1 MKNTSLIKRLASYS
15 LFSTTFIFIHNCAVG
30 EVIYTDLEPDIFLT
44 GPYDLYL
51 FDIDNSGTNELR
63 FNNFSWT
70 YFSYTN
76 FSYKT
81 RQNIFFSVIEDGVS
95 IAGLKDFTYYSGKN
109 YYASA
114 LASGQLINEN
124 NHWYNATDGN
134 SEFVMAAR
142 TYINV
147 GAGTGTLHCNNCFW
161 YSESIP
167 ETINGYLAI
176 KFNIA
181 EEVHYGWIRCD
192 VLDEGRTLIIKDYA
206 YESEP
211 DNPIVAGDTVHYVG
225 INSIENTI
233 EATVYSFG
241 MDIYILTET
250 FKNTEVIICDLKG
263 QEVVRKLLHSK
274 NELINMGNNPAG
286 MYLVTLLNEGKRY
299 NKKVFIE

>member
-1 MKNTSLIKRLASYS
+1 MDGGVYVAALA
-15 LFSTTFIFIHNCAVG
+15 
-30 EVIYTDLEPDIFLT
+30 D
-44 GPYDLYL
+44 
-51 FDIDNSGTNELR
+51 
-63 FNNFSWT
+63 W
-70 YFSYTN
+70 
-76 FSYKT
+76 
-81 RQNIFFSVIEDGVS
+81 
-95 IAGLKDFTYYSGKN
+95 TYYSGIIK
-109 YYASA
+109 YPLA
-114 LASGQLINEN
+114 LPTGELMDDNDPWYKMINAADN
-124 NHWYNATDGN
+124 FA
-134 SEFVMAAR
+134 MAAR
-142 TYINV
+142 TYTNV
-147 GAGTGTLHCNNCFW
+147 GAGTGTSSCFNCYW
-161 YSESIP
+161 YGESIP

-176 KFNIA
+176 KFNID

-225 INSIENTI
+225 IRSIENTI

>member
-1 MKNTSLIKRLASYS
+1 MKKPSIINRLASYS
-15 LFSTTFIFIHNCAVG
+15 LFSASFLLLHQSAAG
-30 EVIYTDLEPDIFLT
+30 QVIYTDLEPDIILP
-44 GPYDLYL
+44 GPYDLYPL
-51 FDIDNSGTNELR
+51 DMDNSGGFELR
-63 FNNFSWT
+63 FYNFSFF
-70 YFSYTN
+70 YYSYIN
-76 FSYKT
+76 FSYRT
-81 RQNIFFSVIEDGVS
+81 RQAIMIDSMDADVYVAALADW
-95 IAGLKDFTYYSGKN
+95 TYYSGIVK
-109 YYASA
+109 YPLA
-114 LASGQLINEN
+114 LPTGELIDDNDP
-124 NHWYNATDGN
+124 WYKRINAADN
-134 SEFVMAAR
+134 FAMAGR
-142 TYINV
+142 TYVNV
-147 GAGTGTLHCNNCFW
+147 GGGTGTLLLFNCYW
-161 YSESIP
+161 YNLSNP